1 MTELCRQASSQLLTS
16 ATLEIQ

>member
-1 MTELCRQASSQLLTS
+1 MTELCSQASSQLLTS